1 MSKGLP
7 SGKELY
13 VNPFK
18 ASGKDVMGQLA
29 LGPGAASFQRK
40 QGMSPEWL
48 NPADAFNGKLESQLT
63 GDTSTDARNSLAKYG
78 FAAAPWMPAMFME
91 SMKKGDKI
99 KEHTAM
105 EQEQKNAMDGF
116 NRYQNPYQR
125 RQMQPIGQ
133 PLSGGNYNDLVMQ
146 LFQNSQ
152 MGNNQMGGLL

>member
-18 ASGKDVMGQLA
+18 SKPSEVMGQMVF
-29 LGPGAASFQRK
+29 GPGAASFQRK
-40 QGMSPEWL
+40 QGVSPEFL
-48 NPADAFNGKLESQLT
+48 NPKDWFNGKLEGELT

-78 FAAAPWMPAMFME
+78 LFAAPWMPAMFNE

-105 EQEQKNAMDGF
+105 QNENQMYQDNF
-116 NRYQNPYQR
+116 NRYSLPYQR
-125 RQMQPIGQ
+125 KTMQPMAN
-133 PLSGGNYNDLVMQ
+133 PYGGGSYNNLAMQ
-146 LFQNSQ
+146 MFQNSQ
-152 MGNNQMGGLL
+152 MGGLL

>member
-91 SMKKGDKI
+91 SMEKGDKI
-99 KEHTAM
+99 KN
-105 EQEQKNAMDGF
+105 QIAMDHENKLVQDNF
-116 NRYQNPYQR
+116 KRYNNPYQR
-125 RQMQPIGQ
+125 RQMQPMAQ
-133 PLSGGNYNDLVMQ
+133 PLSGGNYNDLAMQ
-146 LFQNSQ
+146 LFQTS
-152 MGNNQMGGLL
+152 QMGGLL